1 MEIRIIMKYKQK
13 IPMMNKYFKKE
24 VFTSTDSGVVTPT
37 YGKYKKK
44 PKDKTSY
51 LEKLKL
57 FLRSL

>member
-1 MEIRIIMKYKQK
+1 MKYKQK

-24 VFTSTDSGVVTPT
+24 VFTSTDSGVVTST

-44 PKDKTSY
+44 TKDKTSY